1 MATAWPTLVE
11 VRAFLRLQPNPTDD
25 GVISTALAA
34 AIDYGD
40 RRTNYR
46 WTPSAGPD
54 WTPPMPDVV
63 HMACLEH
70 AARLYK
76 RRDTVDGTIA
86 WGDMGALRVPR
97 IDPDI
102 ESLYTAVGPVV
113 FG

>member
-1 MATAWPTLVE
+1 VSNWPTLTE
-11 VRAFLRLQPNPTDD
+11 VRTFLRLQPNPSDD
-25 GVISTALAA
+25 GVIQTSLNA
-34 AIDYGD
+34 AIDYGN
-40 RRTNYR
+40 RRLNYQF
-46 WTPSAGPD
+46 PIPPYDNGLLPD
-54 WTPPMPDVV
+54 TA

-97 IDPDI
+97 VDPDI
-102 ESLYTAVGPVV
+102 EALYSACGPLV